1 MHIITR
7 KRLREF
13 YEKHPQSKSG
23 LEFWYKISSKATWKN
38 FDQLRETFPSADLV
52 KNFTV
57 FNISGNRYRLIV
69 FIDYTYQEIY
79 IRQVLTHA
87 EYDKN
92 NWKQDFWFS

>member
-13 YEKHPQSKSG
+13 YDKHPQAKSG

-52 KNFTV
+52 KNFRV

-92 NWKQDFWFS
+92 NWKQDSWFS

>member
-92 NWKQDFWFS
+92 NWKQDSWFS

>member
-23 LEFWYKISSKATWKN
+23 LEFWYKTSSKATWKN

-92 NWKQDFWFS
+92 NWKQDSWFS

>member
-23 LEFWYKISSKATWKN
+23 LEFWYKISSKATWEN

-57 FNISGNRYRLIV
+57 FNISGNRYQLIV
-69 FIDYTYQEIY
+69 FIDYNYQEIY

-92 NWKQDFWFS
+92 NWKQDSWFS